1 MKIAILQTGTTNPAM
16 PSSFQDYPALFT
28 DMFASDPRAT
38 QHSFA
43 PVAVFDGDMPL
54 FVDAYD
60 AYIITGSKHGVYD
73 DLPWIA
79 PLMTFIRAAH
89 DADVPMVGVCFGH
102 QIIAHALGGYAAKSN
117 RGWGL
122 GIHRVKLHDHP
133 DWMPADDDI
142 RLIHIHQDQ
151 VETLPPGA
159 QLIGSNEVCPNAMFV
174 IGDSVLCVQGH
185 PEFTIA
191 YIDQLMRVRAD
202 VFDPE
207 TLQTAKVSLEDGH
220 DGARFAS
227 YILCFLDAHQH
238 RRAAA

>member
-16 PSSFQDYPALFT
+16 PSRFQDYPALFT
-28 DMFASDPRAT
+28 DMFSSDPRAT

-43 PVAVFDGDMPL
+43 PVAVFDGDMPPV
-54 FVDAYD
+54 VDAYD

-73 DLPWIA
+73 DLPWIV

-122 GIHRVKLHDHP
+122 GIHRVKLRDHP
-133 DWMPADDDI
+133 DWMPADDYI

-159 QLIGSNEVCPNAMFV
+159 QLIGSNEFCPNAMFV
-174 IGDSVLCVQGH
+174 ISDSVLCVQGH

-202 VFDPE
+202 VFDSE
-207 TLQTAKVSLEDGH
+207 TLETAQVSLEDGH
-220 DGARFAS
+220 DGTRFAS
-227 YILCFLDAHQH
+227 YILCFLNAHQH
-238 RRAAA
+238 RRTAA

>member
-43 PVAVFDGDMPL
+43 PVAVFDGDMPP

-73 DLPWIA
+73 DLPWID

-102 QIIAHALGGYAAKSN
+102 QIIAHALRS
-117 RGWGL
+117 
-122 GIHRVKLHDHP
+122 
-133 DWMPADDDI
+133 I
-142 RLIHIHQDQ
+142 RLNQRQI
-151 VETLPPGA
+151 
-159 QLIGSNEVCPNAMFV
+159 
-174 IGDSVLCVQGH
+174 
-185 PEFTIA
+185 
-191 YIDQLMRVRAD
+191 R
-202 VFDPE
+202 
-207 TLQTAKVSLEDGH
+207 
-220 DGARFAS
+220 
-227 YILCFLDAHQH
+227 
-238 RRAAA
+238 